1 MAEISPQCLHQHLL
15 GGRSGKLKDAA
26 VYWVSGGKQV
36 EDKTQD
42 DAAAFGMK
50 LPEPKAKESED
61 FEVWDENWETVQMFL
76 RVQTQWTVSMDGLV
90 GLKYEVLLGSGG
102 LFDLY
107 NVKNRTDVLER
118 LQVMEATA
126 LTELRKRSNGRSS

>member
-1 MAEISPQCLHQHLL
+1 
-15 GGRSGKLKDAA
+15 
-26 VYWVSGGKQV
+26 
-36 EDKTQD
+36 
-42 DAAAFGMK
+42 MK
-50 LPEPKAKESED
+50 LPKPKAEESED
-61 FEVWDENWETVQMFL
+61 FAVWEENWETVQMFL
-76 RVQTQWTVSMDGLV
+76 RVQTQWNVSMDGLV